1 MNTPAPTLSNK
12 EVIKLAQ
19 SKGVPAKKLKN
30 MDERLRELIFK
41 MIATTSIGQMQ
52 ELRAEIFERISHSH
66 VSLGEKRRNYLTD
79 AASFLCLDSDFDAT
93 KLVEAEV
100 QEITKK
106 ARAGRAIVQ
115 ASENVFNIVPCPE
128 LSKEQI
134 AKLQREALKVVE
146 NKKAKRKIKEDRRDE
161 KIVASKKVSVPTVQL
176 SFFELWQKELEAE
189 EKRKL
194 KDSLASV
201 SKVTLETGFA
211 VPLPPKFEKKMKRKA
226 SRMKRFSLR
235 SQRYGMESK
244 KDRVFEAS
252 EKEAIFFQREADE
265 GSLICPHPEK
275 RIYPNKKRAKQFI
288 REKYP
293 DDRKIHP
300 YNCRCGSL
308 HIGH

>member
-1 MNTPAPTLSNK
+1 MNSPAPTLSNK
-12 EVIKLAQ
+12 EVIKIAQ

-30 MDERLRELIFK
+30 MDEDLRELIFK
-41 MIATTSIGQMQ
+41 MADAATIGQMQ
-52 ELRAEIFERISHSH
+52 QFRAEIFERIGYSH
-66 VSLGEKRRNYLTD
+66 VRLSEKRRNYLTE
-79 AASFLCLDSDFDAT
+79 AASFLCLDSNFDAT
-93 KLVEAEV
+93 KLVESEI

-134 AKLQREALKVVE
+134 AKLQREALKAVE
-146 NKKAKRKIKEDRRDE
+146 NKKTKRKIKEDRRTE

-189 EKRKL
+189 EKKKL
-194 KDSLASV
+194 KDSLANA

-235 SQRYGMESK
+235 SQRYSMESK
-244 KDRVFEAS
+244 KDRIFEDS
-252 EKEAIFFQREADE
+252 EKDAVFFQREDDE
-265 GSLICPHPEK
+265 ASLICPHPEK
-275 RIYPNKKRAKQFI
+275 RIYPNKKSAKQFI